1 MIVLRIFNTP
11 VKVKA
16 TVLPILILLWGGLT
30 WYGLSQ
36 HPERGFGLSLLIG
49 LAVSILLVLA
59 DFGHALAHI
68 ISARIAGAPM
78 DKILI
83 AGDMPRTIYHNNDV
97 APAVHRQRA
106 LGGPVFNTIGLLLS
120 LAVFALVRGSPV
132 AQELMAFSAIGHGL
146 LLIMSMFPLPMVDG
160 GTILKW
166 SLVSAGRTPA
176 QAERFVR
183 GVDWVLGAVLVLTGI
198 ALLVMQLWIVGLI
211 LLGGGMIVV
220 GAAAGMIK

>member
-1 MIVLRIFNTP
+1 MFTFKIFRTP
-11 VKVKA
+11 VKVKL

-30 WYGLSQ
+30 WFGMSR
-36 HPERGFGLSLLIG
+36 HPERGFWLSLLVG
-49 LAVSILLVLA
+49 LAAALLLLSA

-68 ISARIAGAPM
+68 FSARAAGAPM
-78 DKILI
+78 DEILI

-106 LGGPVFNTIGLLLS
+106 LGGPVFNAIGLLLS

-132 AQELMAFSAIGHGL
+132 VRELMAFSAVGHGL
-146 LLIMSMFPLPMVDG
+146 LLVMSLFPLLPVDG

-176 QAERFVR
+176 QADRIVR
-183 GVDWVLGAVLVLTGI
+183 GVDWVLGVALLLIGIGLLAIQLWIAGGVLTG
-198 ALLVMQLWIVGLI
+198 VGVIVL
-211 LLGGGMIVV
+211 
-220 GAAAGMIK
+220 GAAVGKIK